1 MSEERPRLRFV
12 SEEPKLAYA
21 LRKLD
26 FKLLPVNVREW
37 ALGWVEDVGRA
48 MRSREMMVG
57 VLASAAY
64 YVLLM
69 GLLSVFPVFKTALE
83 RGTVLGRFLE
93 GLGLRR

>member
-1 MSEERPRLRFV
+1 
-12 SEEPKLAYA
+12 
-21 LRKLD
+21 
-26 FKLLPVNVREW
+26 
-37 ALGWVEDVGRA
+37 

-93 GLGLRR
+93 